1 MNKTS
6 LEKILQH
13 PDKDEIISKLIIGI
27 SPKTITEWLKG
38 KYTNVDESKFVISEK
53 TIKSFKDNYLDIY
66 KILKEDFDK
75 TKNALATNAEDQ
87 LMLSVQ
93 NNPTYKNK
101 MIELASQEIDI
112 KKMLANM
119 IIAIETRAA
128 QIFDSIQEDP
138 RNINSRNDR
147 VLREWFDTLGANL
160 ERFHKLVNGAPDQ
173 IIQHNITL
181 QAVDQHISVFHDV
194 IRDVLSKMDLES
206 SMYFMELFNE
216 RMSKL
221 KQPDTNNMS
230 TEERLVEAKILNE
243 TITKKINET
252 G

>member
-6 LEKILQH
+6 LEKILKH

-75 TKNALATNAEDQ
+75 TKNALAVNTEDQ

-160 ERFHKLVNGAPDQ
+160 ERFHKLVNGVPDQ

-181 QAVDQHISVFHDV
+181 QAVDQHIAVFHDV